1 MASLL
6 QVRNLTTKV
15 QGALLHDHLTFDL
28 CFGEIMGLVGA
39 SGSGKSVLLRTLLGL
54 HPYESGSIEFFS
66 PAGDPLT
73 DRRHIG
79 VMFQSGALFS
89 SQTVGD
95 NIETP
100 LREVMGLTPPL
111 IHELARLK
119 LDMVGLPQSSYDKY
133 PSELSGGM
141 IKRASVAR
149 ALALDCPLLFLDE
162 PTAGLDP
169 ISAESLDALFLELR
183 KNLGLSILMVTH
195 DLDSLHTLC
204 DRLAV
209 LADQKLMTGS
219 LKEMTQHPHPWIR
232 KYFSGSRG
240 ARSSQRKKERVD

>member
-1 MASLL
+1 MVSLL
-6 QVRNLTTKV
+6 QVRNLSTRVRGT
-15 QGALLHDHLTFDL
+15 LLHDHLCLDL
-28 CFGEIMGLVGA
+28 KAGEILGLVGE
-39 SGSGKSVLLRTLLGL
+39 SGSGKSIFLRTLLGL
-54 HPYESGSIEFFS
+54 VPCESGTIKFFT
-66 PAGDPLT
+66 PTGENLQ

-95 NIETP
+95 NIEMP
-100 LREVMGLTPPL
+100 LREVVGLKPPL

-119 LDMVGLPQSSYDKY
+119 LDLVGLPQSAYDKY

-149 ALALDCPLLFLDE
+149 ALALDSPLLFLDE

-169 ISAESLDALFLELR
+169 ISAESLDNLFLELR

-204 DRLAV
+204 DRIAV
-209 LADQKLMTGS
+209 LADKKMITGT
-219 LKEMTQHPHPWIR
+219 LEEMHHHSHPWIQQ
-232 KYFSGSRG
+232 YFSGVRG
-240 ARSSQRKKERVD
+240 RALHKEKKNE